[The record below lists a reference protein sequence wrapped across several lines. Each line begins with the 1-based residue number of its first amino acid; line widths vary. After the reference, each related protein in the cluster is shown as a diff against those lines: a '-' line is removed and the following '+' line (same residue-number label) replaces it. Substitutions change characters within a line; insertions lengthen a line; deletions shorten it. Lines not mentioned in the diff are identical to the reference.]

1 MHLLVEIRCRQGT
14 HMDRRP
20 EQTQQQREGGGK
32 EIQCCQLFMFMFMRH
47 VHEAV
52 FMKPMCMKPL
62 WPHDGGQT
70 F

>member
-1 MHLLVEIRCRQGT
+1 MQAGHAHGPGGRN
-14 HMDRRP
+14 RP
-20 EQTQQQREGGGK
+20 SKGRGVNKSSGQQM
-32 EIQCCQLFMFMFMRH
+32 FMFMFMRH

>member
-1 MHLLVEIRCRQGT
+1 M
-14 HMDRRP
+14 
-20 EQTQQQREGGGK
+20 
-32 EIQCCQLFMFMFMRH
+32 FMFMFMRH

>member
-1 MHLLVEIRCRQGT
+1 MHLLVEIRCRHGT
-14 HMDRRP
+14 HMDQKAGTDP
-20 EQTQQQREGGGK
+20 AKGGGVNTSSGG
-32 EIQCCQLFMFMFMRH
+32 EVFMFMFMRH